1 MNRLELRLVVE
12 CETVVD
18 IILRHCVSRI
28 FSTHNYIIHE
38 CRILSEL
45 KEKKK
50 KKGNIEK
57 RISISHFKN
66 LLNDIFDDR

>member
-1 MNRLELRLVVE
+1 MGYLMNRLELRLVAE

-50 KKGNIEK
+50 KKKEIL
-57 RISISHFKN
+57 KN
-66 LLNDIFDDR
+66 EFQFHTLKIC